1 MDLVGGALTA
11 TAGSA
16 AAWNALAEQ
25 ARAQLAS
32 EGFSGTRA
40 RIQRSAALHYKG
52 QSYELVVPVP
62 DGAIDERMVAVLE
75 EAFAAEHERTYGH
88 RAGPE
93 EPIELVALQ
102 VVGSGLREE
111 RACPSGS
118 SPPGPSRESNL
129 ERCKAECAAIDREM
143 KTLPAEGPADKP

>member
-1 MDLVGGALTA
+1 
-11 TAGSA
+11 
-16 AAWNALAEQ
+16 LAEQ

-93 EPIELVALQ
+93 EPIELVAIQ
-102 VVGSGLREE
+102 VVGSGLREGAGVPE
-111 RACPSGS
+111 RGS
-118 SPPGPSRESNL
+118 SPPGASRESNL

-143 KTLPAEGPADKP
+143 KTLPADKP